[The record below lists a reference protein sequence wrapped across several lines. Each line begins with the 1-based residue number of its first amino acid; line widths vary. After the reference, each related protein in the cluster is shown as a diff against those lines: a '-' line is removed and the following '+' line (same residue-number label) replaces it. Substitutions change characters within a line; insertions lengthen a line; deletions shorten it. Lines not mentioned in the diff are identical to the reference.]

1 MFYKLK
7 DLKEGDKINLTD
19 VYGKTYTYEIYKIDK
34 VLPNNLECLKMETGG
49 EREVTL
55 ITCTIGAQK
64 RLVVKAREVYD

>member
-7 DLKEGDKINLTD
+7 NLSIGDEIVLTD
-19 VYGKTYTYEIYKIDK
+19 VYGRICSYQVYQIDK
-34 VLPNNLECLKMETGG
+34 VLPDDLSCLEQETRG

-64 RLVVKAREVYD
+64 RLIVKAREIYD

>member
-7 DLKEGDKINLTD
+7 NLEIGDEIIITD
-19 VYGKTYTYEIYKIDK
+19 VYGRTCNYQVYQIDK
-34 VLPNNLECLKMETGG
+34 VLPDNLSCLEQETGG

-64 RLVVKAREVYD
+64 RLIVKARELYD

>member
-7 DLKEGDKINLTD
+7 DLREEDRISLTD
-19 VYGKTYTYEIYKIDK
+19 VYGRTYTYEIYNIDK
-34 VLPNNLECLKMETGG
+34 VLPDNLECLKQETEG

-55 ITCTIGAQK
+55 ITCTIGAKK

>member
-7 DLKEGDKINLTD
+7 DLEQKDKISLTD
-19 VYGKTYTYEIYKIDK
+19 VYGKKYVYEIYRIDK
-34 VLPNNLECLKMETGG
+34 VLPNNIESLNQETGG

-64 RLVVKAREVYD
+64 RLVIKARELYD

>member
-7 DLKEGDKINLTD
+7 DLKIGDKINITD
-19 VYGKTYTYEIYKIDK
+19 VYGKMYTYEIYQIEK
-34 VLPNNLECLKMETGG
+34 VLPDDLECLNQETGG